1 MTGET
6 ASWPR
11 RGYELPMFPLEHPVV
26 PGQVIP
32 LMLFEP
38 RYLALATHLDQTT
51 EAEFGVVG
59 IERGREVGGE
69 DVRGDVAVVARV
81 LELGQLPDGRVS
93 LVAGATRRIRVEE
106 WLEDDPYPRALV
118 ADWPDEFVSG
128 LDVALTELFTAVE
141 SLLELA
147 RRREPELEVELPPL
161 DPDHLDWT
169 VWRLIG
175 FAGLGALDISD
186 LLRITDSVTRARR
199 AAELVDE
206 RRELLDALGDDDR

>member
-38 RYLALATHLDQTT
+38 RYLALATHLGQTT

-81 LELGQLPDGRVS
+81 LELGQLPDVG
-93 LVAGATRRIRVEE
+93 
-106 WLEDDPYPRALV
+106 
-118 ADWPDEFVSG
+118 
-128 LDVALTELFTAVE
+128 
-141 SLLELA
+141 
-147 RRREPELEVELPPL
+147 
-161 DPDHLDWT
+161 
-169 VWRLIG
+169 
-175 FAGLGALDISD
+175 
-186 LLRITDSVTRARR
+186 
-199 AAELVDE
+199 
-206 RRELLDALGDDDR
+206 

>member
-1 MTGET
+1 MSGAT
-6 ASWPR
+6 SRLWPECSNS
-11 RGYELPMFPLEHPVV
+11 G
-26 PGQVIP
+26 
-32 LMLFEP
+32 
-38 RYLALATHLDQTT
+38 T
-51 EAEFGVVG
+51 
-59 IERGREVGGE
+59 
-69 DVRGDVAVVARV
+69 
-81 LELGQLPDGRVS
+81 LPDGRRS

-175 FAGLGALDISD
+175 FAGLGTLDISD
-186 LLRITDSVTRARR
+186 LLRTSDSVTRARR